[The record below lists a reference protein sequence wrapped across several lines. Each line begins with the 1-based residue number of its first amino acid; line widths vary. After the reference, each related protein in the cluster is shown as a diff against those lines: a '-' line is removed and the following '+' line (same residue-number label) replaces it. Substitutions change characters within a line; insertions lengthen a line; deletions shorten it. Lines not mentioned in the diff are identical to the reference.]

1 MQNWAKRSVRAALVT
16 GGVLAVGTS
25 GVASAEDGSDQPTL
39 GDGQLTWDEVRQA
52 GSSFT
57 QPGSAVTRISG
68 TLDSERDLLPAV
80 ENEVTREF
88 PAITAGGPATDG
100 STLTSG
106 NTVTGGNPVVSGST
120 AAPARAASSAPRHRL
135 HEPVPASAA
144 ETLVLPRI
152 DAVEPPADEAAAPE
166 ASAADTAVR
175 PGQHRREVAQQAERA
190 AEAAPTAAEIT
201 RPLPTVGSPAR
212 GVYRSM
218 SWTGPIGDVVRG
230 GDSTARTAGSGDPV
244 LAEPLIT
251 PSEEIVYA
259 DGFEDF
265 GRPAQ
270 SVSLAGHDALR
281 AEAAPSDAAPSDA
294 VPSEEAQDGTAR
306 SAGSTAQPAR
316 TTASDARTAAAAP
329 AASPAGGLLGGLLD
343 PSGQD
348 LTTADLS
355 RATKLHPVPH
365 AVLNRALAT
374 TAPRSATPSEPRTLT
389 VPGEYQDR
397 ADELPGLRGLDKVPR
412 ATATSDRAATNRAA
426 TNRAATNRASS
437 NSTAPLRGMIESA
450 LSGTL
455 PRGTSPSG
463 ADGSAGTV
471 RFSPEPALSEVSVAT
486 LDELTAGMPERDWIA
501 RNPFPTRRA
510 LPAMPE
516 LGMALPTF
524 SAPPDTG
531 QQSPGQNDETLV
543 MPGQRV

>member
-1 MQNWAKRSVRAALVT
+1 MQNWAKRSMRAALVT

-57 QPGSAVTRISG
+57 QPGSTVTRISG
-68 TLDSERDLLPAV
+68 TLDSERDLLPVV
-80 ENEVTREF
+80 ENDATREL
-88 PAITAGGPATDG
+88 PAITDG
-100 STLTSG
+100 ST
-106 NTVTGGNPVVSGST
+106 VADGSA
-120 AAPARAASSAPRHRL
+120 AAPARAATSAPRHRL

-152 DAVEPPADEAAAPE
+152 DAVEPPADEAARAE
-166 ASAADTAVR
+166 VSEADTAAR
-175 PGQHRREVAQQAERA
+175 PGQHRREVAQQPERA
-190 AEAAPTAAEIT
+190 AEAAPVAAET
-201 RPLPTVGSPAR
+201 TSPLPAVGSPAQ

-230 GDSTARTAGSGDPV
+230 DNTARTAARTAASGDPV
-244 LAEPLIT
+244 LGEPLVT

-265 GRPAQ
+265 GRSAQ
-270 SVSLAGHDALR
+270 TASSAEHGAAGAETAL
-281 AEAAPSDAAPSDA
+281 SDAAQA
-294 VPSEEAQDGTAR
+294 GTAR
-306 SAGSTAQPAR
+306 ADGTMRSERSTAQPAR
-316 TTASDARTAAAAP
+316 TAAADAHAAAP
-329 AASPAGGLLGGLLD
+329 APAGGLLGGLLD

-348 LTTADLS
+348 LTAADLS

-412 ATATSDRAATNRAA
+412 ATAALKGATSDG
-426 TNRAATNRASS
+426 
-437 NSTAPLRGMIESA
+437 TAPLRGMIEAA

-455 PRGTSPSG
+455 PSG
-463 ADGSAGTV
+463 AHGSADTV

-524 SAPPDTG
+524 SSPPNTG
-531 QQSPGQNDETLV
+531 EQSAGPQAPGQNDETLV